1 MASIF
6 KTLFGR
12 RGGEADKAEPG
23 PAAGGP
29 ATEYKG
35 FRIVPAPYQADGQY
49 QTAGTIEKD
58 FPDGTKTH
66 RFVRA
71 DKHGSK
77 DDAIAFSLSKGQQ
90 IIDEQGDGLFR
101 NA

>member
-1 MASIF
+1 MASF
-6 KTLFGR
+6 LKALFGR
-12 RGGEADKAEPG
+12 REAGADKPEPG
-23 PAAGGP
+23 AAAGP

-35 FRIVPAPYQADGQY
+35 YRIRPAPYQADGQY

-71 DKHGSK
+71 DKHGGK
-77 DDAIAFSLSKGQQ
+77 DDAIAFSVSKAQQ

-101 NA
+101 

>member
-6 KTLFGR
+6 KSLFGR
-12 RGGEADKAEPG
+12 RGGEAEKAG
-23 PAAGGP
+23 SAAAPGGP

-35 FRIVPAPYQADGQY
+35 YRIVPAPYPADGQY

-71 DKHGSK
+71 DKHGGK
-77 DDAIAFSLSKGQQ
+77 DDAVAFSLSKGQQ
-90 IIDEQGDGLFR
+90 IIDEQGDGIFR
-101 NA
+101 

>member
-6 KTLFGR
+6 KALFGR
-12 RGGEADKAEPG
+12 RGADADKAEP
-23 PAAGGP
+23 AAAAGP

-35 FRIVPAPYQADGQY
+35 YRIVPAPYPADGQY

-71 DKHGSK
+71 DKHGGK
-77 DDAIAFSLSKGQQ
+77 DDAIAFSISKGQQ
-90 IIDEQGDGLFR
+90 IVDEQGDGMFR
-101 NA
+101 